1 MKIIKLTLAVL
12 AAIACGGATS
22 ASAQPAAKTA
32 SLPNCFD
39 TNYDAE
45 RRLFTIKNAVANP
58 VNQQCLLTIG
68 PATGDERATRL
79 AAGGYTAYLADGG
92 GGGGGG
98 TLQTPNRAAGTRGG
112 GGGGGGGG
120 AGSAETTARLNLSDG
135 VYKLT
140 IGAGGPG
147 GSACQ
152 RPRQPQGQGFGG
164 GPGWLGSPS
173 NIVRVATGEVLMGA
187 LGADVYARP
196 KRAAHER
203 TGQKADKMAGLMPGH
218 GGSGPGQTSGGD
230 GGHGVTVIGTKA
242 EPAEA
247 GDNAVGRGSNPGVNR
262 PGTGGQ
268 AGATPADNSRLD
280 AGATG
285 GGGGGGATSAG
296 GGGKGGGETLARNE
310 IAPVRGTLGSGGGG
324 GVGST
329 TECAAGAPGGHGYIA
344 FRRN

>member
-1 MKIIKLTLAVL
+1 MKISKLTLAVL
-12 AAIACGGATS
+12 AAIACGYAAS
-22 ASAQPAAKTA
+22 ASAQSAEKTA

-45 RRLFTIKNAVANP
+45 RRLFTIKNPVSNP
-58 VNQQCLLTIG
+58 ANQQCLLTIG
-68 PATGDERATRL
+68 PTAGDARAARL

-98 TLQTPNRAAGTRGG
+98 TLQTPNRAAGTGGG

-147 GSACQ
+147 GSSCKRAQ
-152 RPRQPQGQGFGG
+152 KGVSPGFGG

-173 NIVRVATGEVLMGA
+173 NIVRVSTGEVMMGT
-187 LGADVYARP
+187 LGADAYVRP
-196 KRAAHER
+196 TRAAHER
-203 TGQKADKMAGLMPGH
+203 MQQKAEKQAGLLPGH

-230 GGHGVTVIGTKA
+230 GGHGVTVLEAKA

-247 GDNAVGRGSNPGVNR
+247 GSNAAGHGSQPGVSR
-262 PGTGGQ
+262 AGGGGQ
-268 AGATPADNSRLD
+268 AGATPADTPRLNV
-280 AGATG
+280 GATG
-285 GGGGGGATSAG
+285 GGGGGGATSMG
-296 GGGKGGGETLARNE
+296 GGGKGGGETLAKNE

-324 GVGST
+324 GVGSST
-329 TECAAGAPGGHGYIA
+329 QCSPGAPGGHGYIA